1 MQAGRNVR
9 HLILQMIF
17 DAEPY
22 LLPLFPRFQHLWTEF
37 ALASANVP
45 GGNVPYNGCT
55 LAALSSIGAGAAVVS
70 PDSLS
75 GNALKHVQRLQE

>member
-22 LLPLFPRFQHLWTEF
+22 LLLLFPRFQHLWTEF

-45 GGNVPYNGCT
+45 RGNVLYNGCT
-55 LAALSSIGAGAAVVS
+55 LTTKSA
-70 PDSLS
+70 
-75 GNALKHVQRLQE
+75 